1 MANAIDIL
9 KEDHEDIRGLLKQ
22 LTDNANGRNRKELLS
37 RIHRELKIHTKLEED
52 IFYPAF
58 RQADAR
64 GNGPLYHESL
74 EEHHIVEDMVMPDVE
89 RAEIDDGQFAGRANV
104 LRELVEHHADD
115 EETEMFPRARQLLS
129 EEQLEELGKKIEKR
143 REELRR
149 QSA

>member
-9 KEDHEDIRGLLKQ
+9 KEDHDTVRALLKD

-37 RIHRELKIHTKLEED
+37 RIHRALEIHTKLEED

-58 RQADAR
+58 RQADAK

-89 RAEIDDGQFAGRANV
+89 KSEIDSGEFAGRAHL
-104 LRELVEHHADD
+104 LRELVEHHAED
-115 EETEMFPRARQLLS
+115 EEMEMFPRARHLLS
-129 EEQLEELGKKIEKR
+129 EQQLQELGEKMQER
-143 REELRR
+143 RKQL
-149 QSA
+149 QQQHS